1 MKVAVISDIHE
12 NFHNLILALESSKE
26 KDVDMIICLGDMMN
40 AGIAKI
46 LAIQDVPVYLIWG
59 NNDGEVVDTMRA
71 SNREGSNLTVGLST
85 YDFLEIGDKKIFIT
99 HYDNLAIPM
108 AKSGLYDAVFY
119 GHNHL
124 QKLEKVND
132 CFVVNPGEIC
142 AQKTGVSSYAIY
154 DTTNHHVEV
163 VELKDTITLKSDKVA
178 DYFKL
183 NKEKLNF
190 RSIDSFKL

>member
-26 KDVDMIICLGDMMN
+26 KGVDMIICLGDMMN
-40 AGIAKI
+40 AGVAKI

-71 SNREGSNLTVGLST
+71 SYREGSNLTVGLST

-142 AQKTGVSSYAIY
+142 AQKTGVSSYVIY
-154 DTTNHHVEV
+154 DTAIHHVDV
-163 VELKDTITLKSDKVA
+163 VELRNTITLKSDKVA